1 MGKFKVGDRV
11 VVSPAGKDNW
21 NLEGRMEASV
31 GMVGTIILVNAR
43 TFEVS
48 FGCTD
53 CDTSG
58 IRSSWYY
65 LPQDIKGLS
74 KFKGNK

>member
-1 MGKFKVGDRV
+1 MAFKIGDKV
-11 VVSPAGKDNW
+11 VVAPTDKSNW
-21 NLEGRMEASV
+21 NSEGRMEASV
-31 GMVGTIILVNAR
+31 GMVGTIVLRDTR

-58 IRSSWYY
+58 IYSSWYY
-65 LPQDIKGLS
+65 LPQDIKSFSEL
-74 KFKGNK
+74 KGNK

>member
-1 MGKFKVGDRV
+1 MAFKIGDKV
-11 VVSPAGKDNW
+11 VVAPTDKSNW
-21 NLEGRMEASV
+21 NSEGRMEASV
-31 GMVGTIILVNAR
+31 GMVGTIVSR
-43 TFEVS
+43 GTKTFEVN

-58 IRSSWYY
+58 IYSRWYY
-65 LPQDIKGLS
+65 LPQDIKRFY

>member
-1 MGKFKVGDRV
+1 MPFKIGDKV
-11 VVSPAGKDNW
+11 VVAPTDKSNW

-31 GMVGTIILVNAR
+31 GMVGTIVLR
-43 TFEVS
+43 DTKTFEVS

-53 CDTSG
+53 CDTRG
-58 IRSSWYY
+58 IGDEYFYSPNWLKRV
-65 LPQDIKGLS
+65 P

>member
-1 MGKFKVGDRV
+1 MAFKIGDKV
-11 VVSPAGKDNW
+11 VVAPTDKSNW
-21 NLEGRMEASV
+21 NSEGRMEASV
-31 GMVGTIILVNAR
+31 GMVGTIVLRATK

-53 CDTSG
+53 CDTRG
-58 IRSSWYY
+58 IYSSWNY
-65 LPQDIKGLS
+65 LPQDIKGFS